1 MINYNGKL
9 TPSYSVSLDISNRA
23 FQYGD
28 GIFESIIYNGNK
40 IKFQEEHWERIIEG
54 VKGLKMEISF
64 TKSEFE
70 EMQLNLLEAN
80 NLIGHYARMKLII
93 WRKTGGLY
101 APTESE
107 AEFILMAQKTE
118 KRELQKLQ
126 KVGLAH
132 SVFLQKSAYSHLK
145 TISTLPYVLAGI
157 EKKERELE
165 ELILTNEDGY
175 IAEASSSNI
184 YFLDYEN
191 RVIYT
196 PNLNTGCV
204 NGVSRRYLFNNAVK
218 FDLNSTEE
226 IKNLTKREIDILRK
240 AGAIRII
247 SVVPYFEGIMFKDNE
262 FDSVLKAG
270 EYQFYNNETK
280 ISMVYLF

>member
-218 FDLNSTEE
+218 FDLNIEEVKWKPEELNSGLSVFTINVAGVNCIQKIYTTKMGDCTEGLKLLKE
-226 IKNLTKREIDILRK
+226 IFRW
-240 AGAIRII
+240 
-247 SVVPYFEGIMFKDNE
+247 
-262 FDSVLKAG
+262 
-270 EYQFYNNETK
+270 
-280 ISMVYLF
+280 